1 MRESQPSPFQQV
13 EFSMLNRARDAV
25 LTEGDWLTGEQVCAL
40 ARFDEGA
47 ASTQLAKWLCGG
59 EIFAV
64 NHQGIDYFPAYG
76 FDRQSSFRPMT
87 SMAKVIETLGQSK
100 DGWGLAYWFASSNS
114 FLGGQ
119 RPQDLLAVDPQA
131 VIAAAMDELNGA
143 LHG

>member
-1 MRESQPSPFQQV
+1 
-13 EFSMLNRARDAV
+13 MLSKARDAV
-25 LTEGDWLTGEQVCAL
+25 LNESDWLTGEQVCAL

-47 ASTQLAKWLCGG
+47 GSNQLAKWLDGG
-59 EIFAV
+59 EMFAV

-76 FDRQSSFRPMT
+76 FDQQDSFSPLS

-131 VIAAAMDELNGA
+131 VVAAAMDELSGA

>member
-1 MRESQPSPFQQV
+1 
-13 EFSMLNRARDAV
+13 MLSKARDAV
-25 LTEGDWLTGEQVCAL
+25 LKESDWLTGEQVCAL

-47 ASTQLAKWLCGG
+47 GSTQLAKWLDGG
-59 EIFAV
+59 QMFAV

-76 FDRQSSFRPMT
+76 FDQQDTFRPLT

-100 DGWGLAYWFASSNS
+100 DGWGLAYWFVSSNS

-119 RPQDLLAVDPQA
+119 RPQDLLAVDPEA
-131 VIAAAMDELNGA
+131 VVAAAMDELNGA